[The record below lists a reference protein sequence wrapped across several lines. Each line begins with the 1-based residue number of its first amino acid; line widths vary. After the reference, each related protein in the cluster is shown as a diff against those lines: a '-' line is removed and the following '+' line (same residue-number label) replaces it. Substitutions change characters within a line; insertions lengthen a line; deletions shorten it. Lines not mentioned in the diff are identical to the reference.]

1 MCDYSLMSLP
11 NRCVAAVCIPPGT
24 RLLVRDIPEE
34 LQTELRVGQTEHA
47 TFTQITA
54 DPYSYRDAIR
64 FRNGREVI
72 LQKLREGQRVRVLD
86 MGIAEKH
93 DPVMELL
100 SRAG

>member
-1 MCDYSLMSLP
+1 MFEPSKSP
-11 NRCVAAVCIPPGT
+11 CVAAVCIPPGT